1 MSTEKRYIDINVR
14 SNASKVS
21 KKANKD
27 VKGMGNSAKTAG
39 AVGST
44 AMTGFGAS
52 LKGVAASAMAAT
64 GGIKAMTMS
73 LISSGVGAIVVVMG
87 TLVASLMAITNR
99 SKEFAVAQS
108 NLKAVLQGSNDEMNA
123 LSKNAKDLGASTM
136 FTATQVTGMQLELG
150 KLGFSTVEILDAT
163 AGALDLAASS
173 GADLAESAEVA
184 AGTLNGFGLDASE
197 TNRVVDVMAKSFTSS
212 ALDMNKF
219 RESMKLVA
227 PIAKAVDS
235 SIEEASAALSI
246 LADRGVAGSM
256 AGTQLRRVMSDLAV
270 KTGKSFQE
278 SLKITAEMLE
288 NATSNSDKLAIAKKL
303 VGDRAKGS
311 LIALAENRLELEKLT
326 GVYENAEG
334 AAANMAN
341 IRMDNLSGDTKILAS
356 AWEGLMLSIEDG
368 DGILSGIAR
377 GAVQILTKAISG
389 LTQAS
394 KFLGFMFSDIFAGM
408 KLSMS
413 GAGDFL
419 AGGFDKIGSKIT
431 IFANKAMLALA
442 EIPIIGGSIDK
453 EQVRKNIEEAVDA
466 INEAETKM
474 EEGRDKFRQAR
485 AMSETR
491 FIRFINDQKQK
502 ELERAEKK
510 RRDTIRETEEGISE
524 DAKAELKAREAKLK
538 ALKAS
543 LQKEQEDA
551 DADDEVKKLELK
563 KERRIREVEA
573 LKLDKNTERILLKQI
588 DDLYDSQIEEAKQEK
603 KVKEGEEF
611 ASFME
616 KQFTIMDEDAA
627 KKMKLDE
634 DIAKFKS
641 QTIQKGLDAA
651 IFAAGEESKV
661 AKALYV
667 IKQTLA
673 IKELIDDAKK
683 AMKKAALN
691 AAESTGEVAKG
702 SAKAT
707 ATLNPFII
715 ASYAASAVGVIAS
728 IASAFSKSKAAV
740 ADVGGVSSSSATVS
754 APKAPS
760 FNLIGNVSAGDNKIA
775 SAIQNKNSVPLK
787 AYVVSG
793 EVSSAQELDR
803 NVENTAS
810 IG

>member
-1 MSTEKRYIDINVR
+1 MSKDTRYIDINVR

-27 VKGMGNSAKTAG
+27 VKSMGKSAKTAG
-39 AVGST
+39 AAGSV

-52 LKGVAASAMAAT
+52 LKGVATSAAAAT
-64 GGIKAMTMS
+64 GGIRAMTMA
-73 LISSGVGAIVVVMG
+73 LISSGVGAIVVVLG

-99 SKEFAVAQS
+99 SKEFATAQS
-108 NLKAVLQGSNDEMNA
+108 NLKAVLQGSKEEMSA
-123 LSKNAKDLGASTM
+123 LTQNAKDLGASTM

-150 KLGFSTVEILDAT
+150 KLGFTTVEILDAT

-173 GADLAESAEVA
+173 GADLGEAAEVA

-212 ALDMNKF
+212 ALDMSKF
-219 RESMKLVA
+219 KESMKLVA
-227 PIAKAVDS
+227 PIAKAVGA
-235 SIEEASAALSI
+235 SIEESSAALSI

-270 KTGKSFQE
+270 KTGKTFQE
-278 SLKITAEMLE
+278 SLQLTAERLE
-288 NATSNSDKLAIAKKL
+288 NAATNADKLKIAKEL

-311 LIALAENRLELEKLT
+311 LIALAENREELMKLT
-326 GVYENAEG
+326 GVYENAGG
-334 AAANMAN
+334 AATNMAA
-341 IRMDNLSGDTKILAS
+341 IRMDNLSGDTKILSS

-368 DGILSGIAR
+368 EGVLSGIAR
-377 GAVQILTKAISG
+377 GAVQLLTKGITN
-389 LTQAS
+389 LTNGS
-394 KFLGFMFSDIFAGM
+394 KFLGFMFSDVFTQM
-408 KLSMS
+408 KTTFS
-413 GAGDFL
+413 GARDVLG
-419 AGGFDKIGSKIT
+419 GGFTKLGAKIT
-431 IFANKAMLALA
+431 IFANKALLVLS
-442 EIPIIGGSIDK
+442 EIPIIGSAIDK
-453 EQVRKNIEEAVDA
+453 EKARKNIEEAVQT
-466 INEAETKM
+466 INEAEVQM
-474 EEGRDKFRQAR
+474 EQGREKFRLGR

-491 FIRFINDQKQK
+491 FIRFLNDQKQK
-502 ELERAEKK
+502 ELERSEKK
-510 RRDTIRETEEGISE
+510 RRDTILETEAGISE
-524 DAKAELKAREAKLK
+524 DAIAATKEREKKLA

-543 LQKEQEDA
+543 LKKEQEDA

-573 LKLDKNTERILLKQI
+573 LKLDKAIERELLKQI
-588 DDLYDSQIEEAKQEK
+588 DDLYDSQIAE
-603 KVKEGEEF
+603 VKEVKQQEDAMKFADYMAKEF
-611 ASFME
+611 
-616 KQFTIMDEDAA
+616 KVMDENAA

-651 IFAAGEESKV
+651 IFAAGEESKIG
-661 AKALYV
+661 KALYV

-673 IKELIDDAKK
+673 IKELIDAAKK
-683 AMKKAALN
+683 SMQKAALN

-702 SAKAT
+702 TAKAT

-728 IASAFSKSKAAV
+728 IASAFSKSKSAA
-740 ADVGGVSSSSATVS
+740 ADVGVASSAATVS

-760 FNLIGNVSAGDNKIA
+760 FNLIGNASAGENKIA
-775 SAIQNKNSVPLK
+775 SAIETRNNVPLK

>member
-52 LKGVAASAMAAT
+52 LKGVAASAAAAT

-108 NLKAVLQGSNDEMNA
+108 NLKAVLQGSNEEMNA

-278 SLKITAEMLE
+278 SLKMTAEQLE

-334 AAANMAN
+334 AAANMAG
-341 IRMDNLSGDTKILAS
+341 IRMDNLTGDTKI
-356 AWEGLMLSIEDG
+356 
-368 DGILSGIAR
+368 
-377 GAVQILTKAISG
+377 
-389 LTQAS
+389 
-394 KFLGFMFSDIFAGM
+394 
-408 KLSMS
+408 
-413 GAGDFL
+413 
-419 AGGFDKIGSKIT
+419 
-431 IFANKAMLALA
+431 
-442 EIPIIGGSIDK
+442 
-453 EQVRKNIEEAVDA
+453 
-466 INEAETKM
+466 
-474 EEGRDKFRQAR
+474 
-485 AMSETR
+485 
-491 FIRFINDQKQK
+491 
-502 ELERAEKK
+502 
-510 RRDTIRETEEGISE
+510 
-524 DAKAELKAREAKLK
+524 
-538 ALKAS
+538 
-543 LQKEQEDA
+543 
-551 DADDEVKKLELK
+551 
-563 KERRIREVEA
+563 
-573 LKLDKNTERILLKQI
+573 
-588 DDLYDSQIEEAKQEK
+588 
-603 KVKEGEEF
+603 
-611 ASFME
+611 
-616 KQFTIMDEDAA
+616 
-627 KKMKLDE
+627 
-634 DIAKFKS
+634 
-641 QTIQKGLDAA
+641 
-651 IFAAGEESKV
+651 
-661 AKALYV
+661 
-667 IKQTLA
+667 
-673 IKELIDDAKK
+673 
-683 AMKKAALN
+683 
-691 AAESTGEVAKG
+691 
-702 SAKAT
+702 
-707 ATLNPFII
+707 
-715 ASYAASAVGVIAS
+715 
-728 IASAFSKSKAAV
+728 
-740 ADVGGVSSSSATVS
+740 
-754 APKAPS
+754 
-760 FNLIGNVSAGDNKIA
+760 
-775 SAIQNKNSVPLK
+775 
-787 AYVVSG
+787 
-793 EVSSAQELDR
+793 
-803 NVENTAS
+803 
-810 IG
+810 

>member
-1 MSTEKRYIDINVR
+1 MKETRYIDINVR

-27 VKGMGNSAKTAG
+27 VKSMGKSAKTAG
-39 AVGST
+39 AVGTT

-52 LKGVAASAMAAT
+52 LKGVAVSASAAT
-64 GGIKAMTMS
+64 GGIRAMTMA
-73 LISSGVGAIVVVMG
+73 LISSGVGAIVVVLG
-87 TLVASLMAITNR
+87 TLIASMMAITNR

-108 NLKAVLQGSNDEMNA
+108 NLKAVLQGSSDEMNA
-123 LSKNAKDLGASTM
+123 LSRNAKDLGASTM

-150 KLGFSTVEILDAT
+150 KLGFTTTEILDAT

-227 PIAKAVDS
+227 PIAKAVDA

-278 SLKITAEMLE
+278 SLKVTAEMLDGATT
-288 NATSNSDKLAIAKKL
+288 NADKLAIAKKL

-311 LIALAENRLELEKLT
+311 LIALAENREELAKLT

-334 AAANMAN
+334 AAANMAG
-341 IRMDNLSGDTKILAS
+341 IRMDNLTGDTKILAS

-368 DGILSGIAR
+368 DGVMSGIAR
-377 GAVQILTKAISG
+377 GAVQMLTRGITN
-389 LTQAS
+389 LTNMS
-394 KFLGFMFSDIFAGM
+394 KFLGFMFTDVLAGM
-408 KLSMS
+408 KLSMNS
-413 GAGDFL
+413 TGDFL
-419 AGGFDKIGSKIT
+419 GGAFSKLGNQIK
-431 IFANKAMLALA
+431 IFANKALLVLAD
-442 EIPIIGGSIDK
+442 IPIIGSGLDK
-453 EQVRKNIEEAVDA
+453 EKIRQNIEEAVDA
-466 INEAETKM
+466 IKEAELRM
-474 EEGRDKFRQAR
+474 QEGREGFRAAQ

-491 FIRFINDQKQK
+491 YIRFLNDQKQK

-510 RRDTIRETEEGISE
+510 RRETIKETEEGISE
-524 DAKAELKAREAKLK
+524 DAKAELKVREAKIK

-543 LQKEQEDA
+543 LKKEQEDA
-551 DADDEVKKLELK
+551 DADDEIKKLELK

-573 LKLDKNTERILLKQI
+573 LKLDKNIERQLLNQI
-588 DDLYDSQIEEAKQEK
+588 DDLYDSQIDEAKEEK
-603 KVKEGEEF
+603 KTKDAESF
-611 ASFME
+611 AAFME
-616 KQFTIMDEDAA
+616 KQFNIMDQDAL

-634 DIAKFKS
+634 DIAKFKIG
-641 QTIQKGLDAA
+641 TINKGLDAA
-651 IFAAGEESKV
+651 IFAAGEESKIG
-661 AKALYV
+661 KALYV
-667 IKQTLA
+667 IKQALG
-673 IKELIDDAKK
+673 IKTLIDDAKN
-683 AMKKAALN
+683 ALKKAALN
-691 AAESTGEVAKG
+691 AAESTGEIAKG
-702 SAKAT
+702 TAKAT

-740 ADVGGVSSSSATVS
+740 ADVGGVSAGGATIS

-760 FNLIGNVSAGDNKIA
+760 FNLIGNASAGENKIA
-775 SAIQNKNSVPLK
+775 SAIETKNNVPLK